1 MRMKILFA
9 RSSYSERT
17 MDALVLEAYEGRGQP
32 RNCPGEVQ
40 ATFDPGIS
48 ELGNH
53 ASVTGR
59 HSPTEH
65 IGWGK
70 VSGRTETSQ

>member
-1 MRMKILFA
+1 MKILFA
-9 RSSYSERT
+9 RSSYSGRT
-17 MDALVLEAYEGRGQP
+17 MDALVLEAEEGRGKP

-40 ATFDPGIS
+40 ATFDPGVP

-53 ASVTGR
+53 TSVTGR
-59 HSPTEH
+59 QPLSEH
-65 IGWGK
+65 IGLGR

>member
-1 MRMKILFA
+1 MKILFA
-9 RSSYSERT
+9 RPSYSERT
-17 MDALVLEAYEGRGQP
+17 MDALVLEAYEGRGKQ
-32 RNCPGEVQ
+32 RYRLGEVQ

-59 HSPTEH
+59 HPFAEH
-65 IGWGK
+65 IGIGK